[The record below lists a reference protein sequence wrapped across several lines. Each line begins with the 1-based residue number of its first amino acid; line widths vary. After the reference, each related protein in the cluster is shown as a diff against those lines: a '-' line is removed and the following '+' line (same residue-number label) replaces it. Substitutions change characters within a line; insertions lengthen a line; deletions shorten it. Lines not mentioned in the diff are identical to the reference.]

1 MKRPPKELW
10 SVQELA
16 LRLDRSPKTILR
28 WLRKNDIP
36 TEQMGAEVCVWLSEL
51 YARKPQLFD
60 SARIAA
66 DLASA
71 ID

>member
-1 MKRPPKELW
+1 MRAKALW

-16 LRLDRSPKTILR
+16 SKLERSPKTILR

-36 TEQMGAEVCVWLSEL
+36 TEQMGTEVCVWLSDL

-60 SARIAA
+60 SERIAE
-66 DLASA
+66 DMS
-71 ID
+71 IGVD